1 MKTILFLIAFLCL
14 SLLRAPIPPPAAPSC
29 STDHCGGFI
38 LNAPHCCEGHYCQL
52 DLQCPDCGG
61 TCQKC
66 ASPCVNCISSSSS
79 CLTCITG
86 YTILGT
92 QCVSNYNFGATVVF
106 ATNPTSFVQNYYNL
120 LANISTTVGQQINTI
135 AVISIQYGS
144 ATVNFIVSTTNA

>member
-66 ASPCVNCISSSSS
+66 ASHCGGNILNAPTCCSGQYCQLDKKCPDCGGECVRCPVFCGGGNNV
-79 CLTCITG
+79 
-86 YTILGT
+86 
-92 QCVSNYNFGATVVF
+92 QCCEGLHCVYN
-106 ATNPTSFVQNYYNL
+106 
-120 LANISTTVGQQINTI
+120 
-135 AVISIQYGS
+135 
-144 ATVNFIVSTTNA
+144 TNANAPNGFGVCQ